1 MYASQNMSICV
12 KHLFCY
18 RAVDSDSDNRM
29 EFTDDEARTL
39 VDTWVQDLHKQ
50 HKQQIFIF
58 LIRQLLQAGMAKLV
72 AYQQAVK
79 AFHMSVNT
87 VQKQQA
93 HATKLLQ
100 NHSINSIFW
109 LHNVICINIATNE
122 GKGLFRTTV
131 DRTTEK

>member
-1 MYASQNMSICV
+1 
-12 KHLFCY
+12 
-18 RAVDSDSDNRM
+18 M